1 MHIIQD
7 PIEMINQSKHQKAHN
22 NISAENANKLSSID
36 ENSKI
41 NSSLSSSEYI
51 SMART
56 PV

>member
-1 MHIIQD
+1 
-7 PIEMINQSKHQKAHN
+7 MINQSKYKKAHN
-22 NISAENANKLSSID
+22 NISAENAGQLSSID

-41 NSSLSSSEYI
+41 NSSLNSSEYI